1 MPLKIYADFEH
12 NVKGVMCNDSDN
24 ASHNEK
30 YQAHIL
36 CIFAYKVVC
45 VHNKFSKPVALYRGK
60 MQFIDLLKLFLKSI
74 IVPKKWSKSIIIR
87 I

>member
-12 NVKGVMCNDSDN
+12 NVKGVMSNDSDN

-36 CIFAYKVVC
+36 CIFVY
-45 VHNKFSKPVALYRGK
+45 
-60 MQFIDLLKLFLKSI
+60 KLFAFTINLVNQLLFIGEKCSL
-74 IVPKKWSKSIIIR
+74 
-87 I
+87 